1 MNKIKYYTLTV
12 LLIFCIGFYT
22 NAQEKVVTGVVTTLE
37 EIPLIGAK
45 ITVKKTK
52 EETRTDTAG
61 IFSIACNPNDVLI
74 VSADGFYNQKVKIGQ
89 NVKYAAVNLKLKPG
103 EKNYNLG
110 YGYVTDKDK
119 LNAVAGLNKDD
130 MDFSQYSTL
139 LEAIRGRFA
148 GVEVT
153 NDGRVIIRGLNSIYG
168 DSAALIVVD
177 GVVTD
182 NSVLRQLPPAQVK
195 RIDIIKDSGS
205 AIYGSRGGSGV
216 VLIETKKGSD

>member
-1 MNKIKYYTLTV
+1 MNKIKYYALAAF
-12 LLIFCIGFYT
+12 LIFTISFYT

-52 EETRTDTAG
+52 AEAYTDITG
-61 IFSIACNPNDVLI
+61 VFSIECNPNDVLI

-103 EKNYNLG
+103 ERNYNLG
-110 YGYVTDKDK
+110 YGYVADKDK
-119 LNAVAGLNKDD
+119 LNAVAGLNQDD
-130 MDFSQYSTL
+130 MDFSQYSSL

-153 NDGRVIIRGLNSIYG
+153 NDGRVIIRGLNSLYG

-177 GVVTD
+177 GVITD
-182 NSVLRQLPPAQVK
+182 NSVLKQLPPSQVK
-195 RIDIIKDSGS
+195 RIDIIKDSGA

-216 VLIETKKGSD
+216 VLIETKKGLD